1 MEPAQTKKRFS
12 YTGLTRKEAEKKLL
26 RVGKNE
32 IEKKGKA
39 SPVKLLISQFTSP
52 LIVILLVA
60 AGVTAFLG
68 DWVDT
73 YVILAAVVLN
83 TVLGFYQ
90 EYKAQRSLEA
100 LGDILASKVTVLR
113 SGDKIEISAEELVPG
128 DLVYLY
134 PGGKIPAD
142 GVVLSHKQLSVNE
155 SILTGESRM
164 VGKVAYK
171 SNSED
176 VLLSEVAESFTAV
189 VERDEDGGKES
200 VYMGT
205 LVSVGVAEMMVIK
218 TGSETEVGAIAKRL
232 SETIE
237 GDTPLQTRLKKL
249 SRFLTIVVVF
259 VALLI
264 FTVGYLSGNSFEEIF
279 TLSVAV
285 AVAAIPEGLAISLTA
300 ILAIGMQR
308 ILKKK
313 ALVRKLLAAEVLGS
327 VSVICSDKTGT
338 LTEGQ
343 MRVTHVETDD
353 EEKLLYAA
361 SLGNDL
367 NDPLEVGMWEWAK
380 KKISRGALGTHGEKS
395 ISDLVKDHPILDQIP
410 FNPEERWAAKL
421 FEKGLFVVGAPEV
434 LLSFSKLSKEKQ
446 LKWKELVVEQAEKG
460 LRVMGFGYKGPLG
473 KQTLSKKDVT
483 NGISFLGILAY
494 EDPVRRG
501 VSSAL
506 KKAKR
511 AGIDVKVIT
520 GDYMETAKGVLKKL
534 DWEVN
539 ENEIVEGVEL
549 ERMSEK
555 ELIRRVSEIVLFARI
570 TPDQKLK
577 IVHALQARDEVVA
590 MTGDGVNDAPA
601 LKKADIGIVVST
613 ASDVSK
619 ETADMVLLDNNF
631 STIID
636 AVEEGRGIFEN
647 LRKVL
652 LYLLS
657 DSFTEVI
664 LVLIAVAMRVP
675 MPITAAQ
682 ILWVNL
688 VDDSLPNLALTLD
701 PKDDDLLKRKPR
713 RRDEPIFD
721 KEIKVLVMLIS
732 LTTAGLVFGVYS
744 WYLKRYDLDMA
755 RTMAFTVLG
764 IDSLLY
770 VFSSRSLR
778 RPIWHEGIFK
788 NKWLVGAALGGVLIQ
803 LTAIYLPFF
812 QKAFKTKP
820 LGWSDWG
827 VVLVASIIVII
838 VIEGVKWLFLHKKL
852 DEMDKSNIVKAEVV

>member
-1 MEPAQTKKRFS
+1 M
-12 YTGLTRKEAEKKLL
+12 
-26 RVGKNE
+26 
-32 IEKKGKA
+32 
-39 SPVKLLISQFTSP
+39 
-52 LIVILLVA
+52 A

-90 EYKAQRSLEA
+90 EFKAQRSLEA

-113 SGDKIEISAEELVPG
+113 SGEKIEISADELVPG
-128 DLVYLY
+128 DLVYIY

-142 GVVLSHKQLSVNE
+142 GVILSHKQLSVNE

-164 VGKVAYK
+164 VNKVAYK
-171 SNSED
+171 SNSKE
-176 VLLSEVAESFTAV
+176 VLFSEAAESFTAV

-205 LVSVGVAEMMVIK
+205 LVAVGVAEMMVIK
-218 TGSETEVGAIAKRL
+218 TGGETEIGTIAKRL

-237 GDTPLQTRLKKL
+237 GDTPLQARLRKL
-249 SRFLTIVVVF
+249 SRFLTMVVVF

-264 FTVGYLSGNSFEEIF
+264 FSVGYLSGNSFEEIF

-285 AVAAIPEGLAISLTA
+285 AVAAIPEGLAVSLTA

-380 KKISRGALGTHGEKS
+380 KKISRGALGAHDEKS
-395 ISDLVKDHPILDQIP
+395 INDLVKDHPILDQMP
-410 FNPEERWAAKL
+410 FDSKERWAAKL

-446 LKWKELVVEQAEKG
+446 LKWKELIVKQAEKG
-460 LRVMGFGYKGPLG
+460 LRVVGFGYKGPMG
-473 KQTLSKKDVT
+473 KHSITKKDVT
-483 NGISFLGILAY
+483 KGISFLGILAY

-501 VSSAL
+501 VNSAL

-520 GDYMETAKGVLKKL
+520 GDYMETAKGVLRKL
-534 DWEVN
+534 DWKVN
-539 ENEIVEGVEL
+539 ESEIVEGEEL
-549 ERMSEK
+549 DRMSK
-555 ELIRRVSEIVLFARI
+555 NELIRRVSEIVLFTRI

-577 IVHALQARDEVVA
+577 IVDALQSRGEVVA

-647 LRKVL
+647 LRKVV

-664 LVLIAVAMRVP
+664 LVLIAVAMRIP
-675 MPITAAQ
+675 MPVTAAQ

-701 PKDDDLLKRKPR
+701 PKDDDLLRRKPR

-721 KEIKVLVMLIS
+721 TEIKVLVMLIS
-732 LTTAGLVFGVYS
+732 FVTAGLVFGVYM
-744 WYLKRYDLDMA
+744 WYLKNFDLDMA

-764 IDSLLY
+764 IDSLMY

-778 RPIWHEGIFK
+778 RPIWHDGIFK
-788 NKWLVGAALGGVLIQ
+788 NKWLIGAALGGILIQ

-812 QKAFKTKP
+812 QKAFKTRP

-827 VVLVASIIVII
+827 VVLGSSIVVMV

-852 DEMDKSNIVKAEVV
+852 DELDKGKIVEAGA